1 VGSLTRG
8 AVVGQILVVAVPM
21 GLWLALA
28 ERFGLGIGGV
38 LPAPVGPLVHVVL
51 NGVFSVALILFALRR
66 EPNVRGALG
75 LEPMRVGTAIGLGL
89 AAVATAYV
97 VQSFAAGIYL
107 VVSRANLDAEL
118 ASKQRWTAALADI
131 PLAAVLPLAVFVGVY
146 EEVLFR
152 GFLLGRLRLCFR
164 TPTPPVLIS
173 AVLFAAGHAYQGTLG
188 LVQTSVVGVVLG
200 ALAVARSSIW
210 PCIVAHVTIDTFG
223 LVALRVLRPALE
235 RMLHAPS

>member
-1 VGSLTRG
+1 VGSLSRG

-38 LPAPVGPLVHVVL
+38 LPAPVGTLVHVVL
-51 NGVFSVALILFALRR
+51 NGVFSVALIAFALRR

-107 VVSRANLDAEL
+107 VVSRANIDAEL
-118 ASKQRWTAALADI
+118 AQKQRWTSALAGI

-152 GFLLGRLRLCFR
+152 GFLLGRLRLLFR
-164 TPTPPVLIS
+164 TPMPAVLIS
-173 AVLFAAGHAYQGTLG
+173 AVLFAAGHAYQGVLG
-188 LVQTSVVGVVLG
+188 VVQTSVVGLVLG
-200 ALAVARSSIW
+200 AVAVARGSIW
-210 PCIVAHVTIDTFG
+210 PCIIAHATIDTFG

-235 RMLHAPS
+235 RMLHAPG